1 MILATLNATYA
12 GGASVQN
19 ATYTVANEVAHPFR
33 ISGNELVIPAGESLD
48 YEATQSYTLTISAT
62 ANGTTATPITVTVN
76 VGNID
81 DENPVFETNTL
92 PTGVTV
98 RGESTNL
105 SQSIDIDATDGDAPP
120 VGNNNDISYAFVDGS
135 DAIIA
140 PNGLGTFY
148 PWQLCYQCQY
158 RCYHRSVRANVLGHS
173 GRYANAHYPRDR
185 NNGRRYRTDRR
196 RDYYN
201 HRNAPRYI
209 CDCRHSQ

>member
-105 SQSIDIDATDGDAPP
+105 SQSIDIDATDGDAP
-120 VGNNNDISYAFVDGS
+120 A
-135 DAIIA
+135 
-140 PNGLGTFY
+140 
-148 PWQLCYQCQY
+148 
-158 RCYHRSVRANVLGHS
+158 S
-173 GRYANAHYPRDR
+173 G
-185 NNGRRYRTDRR
+185 
-196 RDYYN
+196 
-201 HRNAPRYI
+201 
-209 CDCRHSQ
+209 